1 MVEEYPGQMPA
12 SIPDGDMTAMPKGSP
27 ALARTVLGLM
37 KLIGKTA
44 GLASRMADQTA
55 EAIAHAGK
63 KAFSLPPAI
72 CSFGSRMTAKGLPH
86 KQMKSLKTELAQD
99 ENDIEALCTKMARR
113 LRELVREDPSALPDD
128 AQLAACI
135 AAVQDIETK
144 INDLNSQALSLT
156 EAAKQE
162 ESARIGAVDPVE
174 AEPAQQEA
182 KPAEPGLS
190 DKIAAVI
197 RESADGITL
206 AEIGDRLGVNWRTL
220 ILPAK
225 GLVEGK
231 QVRKEDRKYLPL

>member
-12 SIPDGDMTAMPKGSP
+12 SISDGDMMAVREGSP

-63 KAFSLPPAI
+63 KTFSLPPAI
-72 CSFGSRMTAKGLPH
+72 CSFGLRITVKGLAH
-86 KQMKSLKTELAQD
+86 EQEKSLKTEIAQY

-113 LRELVREDPSALPDD
+113 LRELAREDPSALPDD

-135 AAVQDIETK
+135 AAAQDIEAR

-156 EAAKQE
+156 EAARQE
-162 ESARIGAVDPVE
+162 ERARIGAVDPVE
-174 AEPAQQEA
+174 AEPAQEEA
-182 KPAEPGLS
+182 QPAEAGLS

-206 AEIGDRLGVNWRTL
+206 AEIGDRLGVNWQTL
-220 ILPAK
+220 TLPAK

-231 QVRKEDRKYLPL
+231 QARKEDRKYFPL